1 MYTLILSARTALWG
15 RSDECFQQCS
25 DRAFRIVPLPETW
38 TDVIVHTQVEDI
50 LANIPVEEI
59 GREAIALLAKLVS
72 FDTTSAD
79 SNLQLIGFVENY
91 LAQHGVASQRIAN
104 ADGSKANLLATIGPG
119 MEGGIV
125 LSGHTD
131 VVPVAGQPWTS
142 DPFTLIERDGR
153 LYGRGT
159 SDMKAFL
166 ALSLAAVPLLVACDI
181 VRPIHLAFSYDE
193 ELGCLGAPDLIREII
208 DLGYRPMAAIIGEP
222 TNMQIVNSHKSIHI
236 YDVTITGREAHSS
249 MVTEG
254 ISANMV
260 AIDLLSI
267 LVQVA
272 EAERGDHRDP
282 RFDPPWSTLTIGTI
296 HGGTAPNIL
305 ARECRFTFDLRCV
318 PDRDADAVLGPFWA
332 GVEEARMRLAAEG
345 PETGITVEQLA
356 KVPSLRSE
364 ADGAAERLSA
374 MLSGANDPS
383 IAVSYGAEAGQF
395 QEAGLSTVICGPG
408 SITQAHRPDE
418 FIELSQIE
426 AGARFISR
434 LVEFV
439 RRR

>member
-1 MYTLILSARTALWG
+1 MIVQTA
-15 RSDECFQQCS
+15 SE
-25 DRAFRIVPLPETW
+25 
-38 TDVIVHTQVEDI
+38 
-50 LANIPVEEI
+50 NIIASTSVDDI
-59 GREAIALLAKLVS
+59 GRDAIALLATLVS

-79 SNLQLIGFVENY
+79 SNLQLIGFVEEY
-91 LAQHGVASQRIAN
+91 LAPYGVASQRIAN
-104 ADGSKANLLATIGPG
+104 GDGTKANLLATVGPG
-119 MEGGIV
+119 VEGGIV

-153 LYGRGT
+153 FYGRGT

-166 ALSLAAVPLLVACDI
+166 ALSLAAVPRLVARDMA
-181 VRPIHLAFSYDE
+181 RPVHLAFYYDE
-193 ELGCLGAPDLIREII
+193 ELGCLGAPDLIRTIL
-208 DLGYRPMAAIIGEP
+208 DQGYRPMAAIIGEP

-236 YDVTITGREAHSS
+236 YDVTVTGREAHSS

-260 AIDLLSI
+260 AIDLLSKLTRI
-267 LVQVA
+267 A
-272 EAERGDHRDP
+272 EAERGDHRDT

-318 PDRDADAVLGPFWA
+318 PDRDADAVLAPFWA
-332 GVEEARMRLAAEG
+332 EVEAARSRLAAEG

-364 ADGAAERLSA
+364 TDGAAERLSA

-395 QEAGLSTVICGPG
+395 QQAGLSTVICGPG

-418 FIELSQIE
+418 FIERSQIE
-426 AGARFISR
+426 AGARFIAR
-434 LVEFV
+434 LIEFV
-439 RRR
+439 RTR

>member
-1 MYTLILSARTALWG
+1 VL
-15 RSDECFQQCS
+15 
-25 DRAFRIVPLPETW
+25 DRAFRAAPLPERW
-38 TDVIVHTQVEDI
+38 TDLIVQTAEQTTTATPPID
-50 LANIPVEEI
+50 EI
-59 GREAIALLAKLVS
+59 GRDAIALLARLVS

-79 SNLQLIGFVENY
+79 SNLQLIGFVEEY
-91 LAQHGVASQRIAN
+91 LAQHGVAAQRIAN

-119 MEGGIV
+119 MAGGIV

-131 VVPVAGQPWTS
+131 VVPVTGQPWTS
-142 DPFTLIERDGR
+142 DPFALSERDGR

-166 ALSLAAVPLLVACDI
+166 ALSLAAVPRLVSADMA
-181 VRPIHLAFSYDE
+181 RPIHLAFSYDE
-193 ELGCLGAPDLIREII
+193 ELGCLGAPDLIRTIL
-208 DLGYRPMAAIIGEP
+208 DQGYRPMAAIIGEP

-236 YDVTITGREAHSS
+236 YDITVTGREAHSS

-260 AIDLLSI
+260 AIDLLSSLARI
-267 LVQVA
+267 A

-318 PDRDADAVLGPFWA
+318 PDRDADAVLAPFWIE
-332 GVEEARMRLAAEG
+332 VEEARTRLAAEG
-345 PETGITVEQLA
+345 AETGITVEQLA
-356 KVPSLRSE
+356 RVPSLRSE
-364 ADGAAERLSA
+364 ADGAAEQLSA
-374 MLSGANDPS
+374 MLSGANNPS

-434 LVEFV
+434 LIEFV
-439 RRR
+439 RAR

>member
-1 MYTLILSARTALWG
+1 MGAGGAVRGGGHDRILPCPTGPFALC
-15 RSDECFQQCS
+15 RCHNN
-25 DRAFRIVPLPETW
+25 W
-38 TDVIVHTQVEDI
+38 TDLIVQTEVQ
-50 LANIPVEEI
+50 AGNIPVEEI
-59 GREAIALLAKLVS
+59 GRAAIELLASLVA

-79 SNLQLIGFVENY
+79 SNLQFIGFVEEY
-91 LAQHGVASQRIAN
+91 LARHGVVAQRIAN
-104 ADGSKANLLATIGPG
+104 ADGSKANLFATIGPG
-119 MEGGIV
+119 VEGGII

-131 VVPVAGQPWTS
+131 VVPVTDQPWTS

-159 SDMKAFL
+159 CDMKGFL
-166 ALSLAAVPLLVACDI
+166 ALSLAAVPLLVAHDLA
-181 VRPIHLAFSYDE
+181 RPIHLAFSYDE
-193 ELGCLGAPDLIREII
+193 EIGCLGAPDLIRTIL
-208 DLGYRPMAAIIGEP
+208 DQGYRPMAAIIGEP

-236 YDVTITGREAHSS
+236 YDVTVTGREAHSS

-260 AIDLLSI
+260 AIDLLSTLARI
-267 LVQVA
+267 A
-272 EAERGDHRDP
+272 EGERGDHRDP
-282 RFDPPWSTLTIGTI
+282 RFDPPWSTLTVGTI

-318 PDRDADAVLGPFWA
+318 PDRDADAVLAPFWA
-332 GVEEARMRLAAEG
+332 DVAAARARLAAEG
-345 PETGITVEQLA
+345 AETGITIVQLA

-364 ADGAAERLSA
+364 TNGAAEQLST
-374 MLSGANDPS
+374 MLSGANNPG

-395 QEAGLSTVICGPG
+395 QQAGLSTVICGPG

-439 RRR
+439 RAR